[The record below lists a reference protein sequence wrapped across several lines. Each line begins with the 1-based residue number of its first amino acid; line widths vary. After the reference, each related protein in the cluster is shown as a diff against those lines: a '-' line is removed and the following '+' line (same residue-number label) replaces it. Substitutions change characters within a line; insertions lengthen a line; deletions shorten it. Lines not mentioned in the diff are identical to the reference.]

1 LALTGNGLGNAL
13 TGNTGADT
21 LAGADGNDTLKG
33 AAGNDTING
42 GTGNDTIYGGAGT
55 DTLTGGSGNDTFVF
69 TNITETPFGSGDTIT
84 DFTSLAGEGS
94 DDQIDLSSIDANTN
108 LAGDQAFIFSSH
120 GPDNNSIWATG
131 VVNPGGGTDWT
142 LFGDVNGDA
151 TPDFEIHFHTSGV
164 TYQND
169 DITP

>member
-1 LALTGNGLGNAL
+1 MTLTLGGFYGIRAFGNKLIIGGD
-13 TGNTGADT
+13 GADNIVT
-21 LAGADGNDTLKG
+21 YGGNDV
-33 AAGNDTING
+33 
-42 GTGNDTIYGGAGT
+42 IYGNAGT

-69 TNITETPFGSGDTIT
+69 TNITDSPSGAGDTIT

-94 DDQIDLSSIDANTN
+94 DDQIDLSAIDANTAVDGN
-108 LAGDQAFIFSSH
+108 QTFIFSSH
-120 GPDNNSIWATG
+120 GPDANSIWSTG
-131 VVNPGGGTDWT
+131 VANAGGGFDWT

-151 TPDFEIHFHTSGV
+151 VPDFEIHFHTTGN